1 MKIKKYIS
9 VFKYALA
16 ILMMVGFVSCNED
29 DDLYPKAVT
38 FPKSIT
44 EIIADTPEV
53 SILKGALEQT
63 GLDATLRD
71 NTTFTVFAPSDTA
84 FSGVDLS
91 AISDEDLNNLL
102 LNHVWSTNTADFSQT
117 LETGYRNTMASGVNG
132 NNLSF
137 FVNTSNPITLNGAVS
152 PLNGMIDLG
161 ATNGVVHV
169 VDGII
174 NLPTVVDLIVANPE
188 YSLLV
193 EALKEADL
201 VGALQGEGPFTVF
214 APNDEAFTVLLTQ
227 LNDIFGWE
235 KISDIPDEILAAVL
249 QYHVVAGSNVTS
261 KEVNGSTFSTLQGES
276 FSISDVTINDASYTD
291 GEINLVDV
299 QGTNGIAHGTNKVLL
314 PDTVFQQVLSATLP
328 IKDRLADKGYTSFL
342 AALELAGLAETISTE
357 QLTAFIPNNAA
368 FEVFFLVINNF
379 DSLSD
384 FDTPEEIAA
393 LKALLEYHLAAG
405 IAMSNQLNN
414 GPLTT
419 VQGEDLTIEIT
430 DKVSLIPS
438 RENAP
443 AGNVTISDIGASNGV
458 IHEIDNVLV
467 PDGLAEALGYPEPIV
482 GGEAVY
488 GFKIYDDALADGM
501 WTGGWTSPNYSNTDP
516 VKSGVYS
523 IAVTYPNGD
532 EGWQVGGAD
541 LNVQDFSFV
550 NASIYSE
557 SGTTVGF
564 VLNEQWGSQ
573 FNVDIP
579 AGEWTEVAVPIS
591 SVAGGS
597 TTFTQL
603 VIRGAA
609 GTSGD
614 TIYIDEV
621 GFDVT
626 YESSVPSL
634 AFELFTD
641 VSPEDNG
648 WWTGGWTTPNYLNT
662 NPVREGVYSIAVTYP
677 NGDEG
682 WQMGGPALNVQDY
695 DFVNASVYSETGTT
709 IGFVLNEQWGSQIN
723 IDVPAGE
730 WLDIAVPIAQV
741 SNGSTDFTQLV
752 IRGAAGTVNDSVFID
767 NVGFN

>member
-1 MKIKKYIS
+1 MKIKKNIS
-9 VFKYALA
+9 IIKYTLV
-16 ILMMVGFVSCNED
+16 ILIMVGFVSCNED
-29 DDLYPKAVT
+29 DDLYPKAEI
-38 FPKSIT
+38 FPKNIT
-44 EIIADTPEV
+44 ELVADTPEV

-71 NTTFTVFAPSDTA
+71 NTTFTLFAPSDVA
-84 FSGVDLS
+84 FTGVDLS
-91 AISDEDLNNLL
+91 EISDEGLRNLL

-117 LETGYRNTMASGVNG
+117 LETGYRNTLATGVDG

-137 FVNTSNPITLNGAVS
+137 FVNTSDPITFNGAVS
-152 PLNGMIDLG
+152 PVSGMFDLG

-174 NLPTVVDLIVANPE
+174 NLPTVVDLIASNPE

-193 EALKEADL
+193 EALNQADL
-201 VGALQGEGPFTVF
+201 VGALQGDGPFTIF
-214 APNDEAFTVLLTQ
+214 APNDQAFNVLLTQ
-227 LNDIFGWE
+227 LNDIFGWA
-235 KISDIPDEILAAVL
+235 KITDIPEEILTAVL
-249 QYHVVAGSNVTS
+249 QYHVVAGSNIIS
-261 KEVNGSTFSTLQGES
+261 KEVNGATLNTLQGES
-276 FSISDVTINDASYTD
+276 FSISDITINDASYTD

-299 QGTNGIAHGTNKVLL
+299 QGTNGVAHGINKVLL

-328 IKDRLADKGYTSFL
+328 INERLADKGYSSFL
-342 AALELAGLAETISTE
+342 AALELAGMSTTISTD
-357 QLTAFIPNNAA
+357 QLTAFVPNNSA
-368 FEVFFLVINNF
+368 FEVFFLVIDNF

-393 LKALLEYHLAAG
+393 LKGLLEYHLAAG
-405 IAMSNQLNN
+405 ITMSNQLTD
-414 GPLTT
+414 GSLTT
-419 VQGEDLTIEIT
+419 VQGEDIGVEIT
-430 DKVSLIPS
+430 DKVTLVPS

-443 AGNVTISDIGASNGV
+443 AGIVTITDIGASNGV
-458 IHEIDNVLV
+458 IHEIDNVLI
-467 PDGLAEALGYPEPIV
+467 PEDLAAALGYPEPIV
-482 GGEAVY
+482 GGAPVY

-501 WTGGWTSPNYSNTDP
+501 WTGGWTTPDYLNTNP

-523 IAVTYPNGD
+523 VAVTYPNGD
-532 EGWQVGGAD
+532 EGWQIGGAD

-557 SGTTVGF
+557 TGTTVGF

-573 FNVDIP
+573 FNVTIP
-579 AGEWTEVAVPIS
+579 AGEWTEVAVPIA
-591 SVAGGS
+591 SVANGS

-609 GTSGD
+609 GTAND
-614 TIYIDEV
+614 TVYIDEV

-626 YESSVPSL
+626 YVSSVPSL

-641 VSPEDNG
+641 ASPEENG

-662 NPVREGVYSIAVTYP
+662 DPVREGVYSISVSFP
-677 NGDEG
+677 GGDEG
-682 WQMGGPALNVQDY
+682 WQMGGASLNVQDY
-695 DFVNASVYSETGTT
+695 DFLNASVYSETGTT
-709 IGFVLNEQWGSQIN
+709 VGFVLNEQWGSQYN
-723 IDVPAGE
+723 VDVPAGE

-741 SNGSTDFTQLV
+741 ANGTTTFNQLV
-752 IRGAAGTVNDSVFID
+752 IRGAGGISGDTVFID